1 MTFRVFVVVF
11 PVVLAIGLNPV
22 LAGADDSAR
31 ISRLESEIQLLR
43 TRIDEQQRQIA
54 RLQEELN
61 RRSSEPVIGTIQGKR
76 EDRVAAVATER
87 LPWHS
92 PESWARITKG
102 MTEEQVTQIL
112 GPPGSLESF
121 GRYKTLF
128 YRGSVSGSGTL
139 SGHVNMLDD
148 RVLAVGTP
156 AFGDP

>member
-1 MTFRVFVVVF
+1 MTFRAFVVVF
-11 PVVLAIGLNPV
+11 PLILAAGLYPV
-22 LAGADDSAR
+22 HAGADDSAR

-61 RRSSEPVIGTIQGKR
+61 RRSSDPVIGTIPGKR
-76 EDRVAAVATER
+76 EDRVAAVTTER
-87 LPWHS
+87 LAWHS
-92 PESWARITKG
+92 PESWARIAKG
-102 MTEEQVTQIL
+102 MTEEQVAEIL
-112 GPPGSLESF
+112 GPPVSIESF

-128 YRGSVSGSGTL
+128 YRGPVSGSGTV

-156 AFGDP
+156 AFGDR